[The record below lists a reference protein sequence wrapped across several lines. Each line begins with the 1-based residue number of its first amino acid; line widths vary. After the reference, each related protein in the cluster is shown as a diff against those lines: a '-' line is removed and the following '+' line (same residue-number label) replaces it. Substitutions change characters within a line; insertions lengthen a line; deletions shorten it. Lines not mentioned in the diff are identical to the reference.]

1 MPTNAG
7 RFAPC
12 KTQAW
17 CIQKPRRWGGAQRL
31 HDRAASRPPPSCADE
46 STARTQNPSAG
57 MVAAGRRPG
66 HQVWS
71 YRNSPRTSA
80 LRCHSVRCPRTRWLA
95 STTPGGRSA
104 TGSLVRKTT
113 AGSISLA
120 CCSTEKADGTCLS
133 PRSAR
138 VMRGAASHPI
148 AAPRRRRSLS
158 RDPPRFLLFF
168 RLPLSRARHLRRSLI
183 FAALT
188 ASPCPRGSGAGPS
201 PAPCVR

>member
-1 MPTNAG
+1 MP
-7 RFAPC
+7 
-12 KTQAW
+12 
-17 CIQKPRRWGGAQRL
+17 
-31 HDRAASRPPPSCADE
+31 AASRLAKLRPGVSRNPDAGAEHRGYTIVQPAAHRLA
-46 STARTQNPSAG
+46 ARTSRLPAPRILRPAWLQQ
-57 MVAAGRRPG
+57 AADPDTRFGAIGTPQGR
-66 HQVWS
+66 
-71 YRNSPRTSA
+71 
-80 LRCHSVRCPRTRWLA
+80 VRCAVTVSQDA
-95 STTPGGRSA
+95 VAGIDTPGGRSA
-104 TGSLVRKTT
+104 TDSLVRKTT